1 LKVDPNYHSDLY
13 SRLKRT
19 PKVAGVSI
27 KDSALGS
34 FRRTFAEN
42 LLRMRLINVMFAV
55 TIAIGVVY
63 NAARISLAER
73 SRELAT
79 LRVIGF
85 TRGEI
90 SAILLGELGVVTLA
104 AIPLGLALGRGLC
117 TLAAANINEELF
129 RIPVVVSNWTY
140 AFAATVILAATVASA
155 LLVRRRLDHLD
166 LIAVLKSRE

>member
-1 LKVDPNYHSDLY
+1 
-13 SRLKRT
+13 
-19 PKVAGVSI
+19 VAGVAI
-27 KDSALGS
+27 KETALES
-34 FRRTFAEN
+34 FRQTFAEN
-42 LLRMRLINVMFAV
+42 LLRMRLINIGFAV

-90 SAILLGELGVVTLA
+90 SAILLGELAVVTLV
-104 AIPLGLALGRGLC
+104 AIPLGLVIGRGMCAL
-117 TLAAANINEELF
+117 TAAAINEELF
-129 RIPVVVSNWTY
+129 RIPIVVSRWTY
-140 AFAATVILAATVASA
+140 AFATTVILVATAISA